1 MRRPTAAW
9 RTGLFLVC
17 VPGVV
22 AGAMPGWIVSAASER
37 GWQGSG
43 LTAVLGWSCVGLG
56 TIVLLDSF
64 VRFVREGRGTPAPS
78 APTEELVV
86 RGAYRWVRNPMYVA
100 VLLVIF
106 GQTLAFAEPLVL
118 AYGVV
123 VAIAVTS
130 FVHWYEEPT
139 LARRYG
145 AQYAAYLAA
154 VPRWWPRRPRR
165 SAALLFQPSRVRT
178 VARS

>member
-9 RTGLFLVC
+9 GTGLFLVC

-22 AGAMPGWIVSAASER
+22 AGAAPAWIGSAAPER
-37 GWQGSG
+37 SWLGSW
-43 LTAVLGWSCVGLG
+43 LTVLLGWSCVGLG

-64 VRFVREGRGTPAPS
+64 VRFVREGRGTPAPI

-86 RGAYRWVRNPMYVA
+86 RGAYRWVRNPMYLA

-106 GQTLAFAEPLVL
+106 GQALVFVEPLVL

-123 VAIAVTS
+123 VAIAVTG

-139 LARRYG
+139 LARRHG
-145 AQYAAYLAA
+145 AQYAAYRAA
-154 VPRWWPRRPRR
+154 VPGWWPSRPRR
-165 SAALLFQPSRVRT
+165 SAESASS
-178 VARS
+178 ARPG